1 LLVVVVAVVICEI
14 IESELL
20 FLQLDAVQKMVA
32 AVEKSLKLVSDQL
45 AVQYVSS
52 VALLMRLVIFFD
64 FCKFYDNIPLVLLI
78 KEV

>member
-52 VALLMRLVIFFD
+52 VALLMRFSDIF
-64 FCKFYDNIPLVLLI
+64 
-78 KEV
+78 

>member
-1 LLVVVVAVVICEI
+1 MLVVVVAVVICEI

-52 VALLMRLVIFFD
+52 VALLMRFSDIF
-64 FCKFYDNIPLVLLI
+64 
-78 KEV
+78 

>member
-52 VALLMRLVIFFD
+52 VALLMLFSDIF
-64 FCKFYDNIPLVLLI
+64 
-78 KEV
+78 

>member
-1 LLVVVVAVVICEI
+1 MLVVVVAVVICEI

-52 VALLMRLVIFFD
+52 VALVMRFSDIF
-64 FCKFYDNIPLVLLI
+64 
-78 KEV
+78 

>member
-1 LLVVVVAVVICEI
+1 MLVVVVAVDICEI

-52 VALLMRLVIFFD
+52 VALLMRFSDIF
-64 FCKFYDNIPLVLLI
+64 
-78 KEV
+78 

>member
-52 VALLMRLVIFFD
+52 VALLMGFSDIF
-64 FCKFYDNIPLVLLI
+64 
-78 KEV
+78 